1 MLIRRGL
8 SVFFLII
15 QRDIYIHLIK
25 DEGENINDKLTVI
38 KTNKII
44 DYSNSIATS
53 SNVISIFNTGKYD
66 KMDLAGLAVITRRL
80 FNDINFLYDVK
91 YEFINEGLKKTL

>member
-1 MLIRRGL
+1 M
-8 SVFFLII
+8 
-15 QRDIYIHLIK
+15 IK
-25 DEGENINDKLTVI
+25 DEGGNINDKLTVI

-53 SNVISIFNTGKYD
+53 SNVISTFNTGKYD
-66 KMDLAGLAVITRRL
+66 KMDLADLAVITRRL

>member
-1 MLIRRGL
+1 M
-8 SVFFLII
+8 
-15 QRDIYIHLIK
+15 IK
-25 DEGENINDKLTVI
+25 DEGGNINDKLTVI

-53 SNVISIFNTGKYD
+53 SNVISTFNTGKYD